1 MKEISLHI
9 LDLVQNSIRAQASCI
24 ELIIEE
30 DTKEKDFLK
39 IVLGDNGCGMSREMT
54 EAVKSPFVTTRTTR
68 KVGLGIPLFKAG
80 CEACDGSFEI
90 ESEEGVG
97 TRLCGIYRHS
107 HIDRPPLGDMADTVL
122 LLIIGN
128 TNCRFI
134 YTHRVNENEYTL
146 DTDELKRILGDD
158 VPLDDPDVTGFIKD
172 FLINNETE
180 LYGGM

>member
-9 LDLVQNSIRAQASCI
+9 LDLVQNSIRAQASRI
-24 ELIIEE
+24 ELTIEE

-39 IVLGDNGCGMSREMT
+39 IVLGDNGCGMSKEMT

-80 CEACDGSFEI
+80 CEACGGSFSI

-97 TRLCGIYRHS
+97 TKLEGIYCHS
-107 HIDRPPLGDMADTVL
+107 HIDRPPLGDIADTLL

-128 TNCRFI
+128 LNCRFI

-146 DTDELKRILGDD
+146 DTDELKRILGEE
-158 VPLDDPDVTGFIKD
+158 VPLDDPEVTGFIKD
-172 FLINNETE
+172 FLVNNETE